1 MSSEFLSKDLV
12 YVNSSFRTQ
21 GNSHD
26 FIIDLSQ
33 QISPNNDFDS
43 ICLLNFTCPKSYYLI
58 DEQNDTF
65 TVTEGIINTVIT
77 VPSGNY
83 DFISLRAVLQ
93 TLLQACTFTY
103 AVVANQ
109 VSGKY
114 QFTVSNNTS
123 QPIFTFTTDSP
134 HKVIGFD
141 IGTYNF
147 SADTLTGP
155 NIVNFQRTNTIE
167 LCSDIVKKSIFASI
181 IQNSPDFS
189 NITYTEFNASLSSQS
204 LIKNNVNSVRFYLLD
219 GNTGKP
225 LLLNGLNFSFT
236 FCIYKKNNYYEH
248 MLQDAKTQATID
260 AIETEIR
267 QLEDKVINI
276 RGQ

>member
-1 MSSEFLSKDLV
+1 MSSEFLSKDLI
-12 YVNSSFRTQ
+12 YVNSGLRKQ

-33 QISPNNDFDS
+33 QIRPNNDYDS

-58 DEQNDTF
+58 DELNNRF
-65 TVTEGIINTVIT
+65 TVLEGLNSTLIT
-77 VPSGNY
+77 IPSGNY
-83 DFISLRAVLQ
+83 DFLTLRATMQ
-93 TLLQACTFTY
+93 TLLQVCNFTY
-103 AVVANQ
+103 AVSANQ

-114 QFTVSNNTS
+114 EFSVSNNTS
-123 QPIFTFTTDSP
+123 QPYFIFTSDSP
-134 HKVIGFD
+134 HKVIGFEID
-141 IGTYNF
+141 TYQF
-147 SADTLTGP
+147 SANALTAP

-204 LIKNNVNSVRFYLLD
+204 LIKNNVNAVRFYLLD

-267 QLEDKVINI
+267 TLEDKVVNI
-276 RGQ
+276 SGR

>member
-58 DEQNDTF
+58 DELNNTF

-77 VPSGNY
+77 IPSGNY
-83 DFISLRAVLQ
+83 DFLTLRATLQ
-93 TLLQACTFTY
+93 TLLQVCNFTY
-103 AVVANQ
+103 AVSANQ

-123 QPIFTFTTDSP
+123 QPYFIFTSDSP
-134 HKVIGFD
+134 HKVIGFEID
-141 IGTYNF
+141 TYQFN
-147 SADTLTGP
+147 ANALTAP

-267 QLEDKVINI
+267 NLEDKVINI
-276 RGQ
+276 AGR

>member
-12 YVNSSFRTQ
+12 YVNSNNRSQ

-33 QISPNNDFDS
+33 QIKPNNDYDS

-58 DEQNDTF
+58 DELNNRF
-65 TVTEGIINTVIT
+65 TVLEGLNSTLIT
-77 VPSGNY
+77 IPSGNY
-83 DFISLRAVLQ
+83 DFLTLRATMQ
-93 TLLQACTFTY
+93 TLLQVCNFTY
-103 AVVANQ
+103 AVSANQ

-114 QFTVSNNTS
+114 EFSVSNNAS
-123 QPIFTFTTDSP
+123 QPYFIFTNDSP
-134 HKVIGFD
+134 NKTIGFEID
-141 IGTYNF
+141 TYQF
-147 SADTLTGP
+147 SANALTAP

-204 LIKNNVNSVRFYLLD
+204 LIKNNVNAVRFYLLD

-267 QLEDKVINI
+267 NLEDKVINI
-276 RGQ
+276 AGR

>member
-12 YVNSSFRTQ
+12 YVNSAYRTQ

-33 QISPNNDFDS
+33 QIKPNNDYDS

-58 DEQNDTF
+58 DEQNNGF
-65 TVTEGIINTVIT
+65 IVNEGLTQTIINI
-77 VPSGNY
+77 PSGNY
-83 DFISLRAVLQ
+83 DFITLRATLQ

-103 AVVANQ
+103 TVFANQ
-109 VSGKY
+109 ISGKY
-114 QFTVSNNTS
+114 EFTVSNNTS
-123 QPIFTFTTDSP
+123 QPEFQFITDSP
-134 HKVIGFD
+134 HKVLGFEV
-141 IGTYNF
+141 GNYTF
-147 SADTLTGP
+147 SANSLIGP
-155 NIVNFQRTNTIE
+155 NIVNFQRTNTLE

-189 NITYTEFNASLSSQS
+189 NITYTEFNASLASQE
-204 LIKNNVNSVRFYLLD
+204 LIKNNINAVRFYLLD

-276 RGQ
+276 AGR